1 MHDFVSHIPADLIKF
16 LLVTVF
22 SLLIGLEQRR
32 HYSDAE
38 YETLFG
44 TDRTFTLIGILGY
57 ILYLLS
63 PVSMAAFLAGG
74 GIVAGF
80 LSIYYFQKTVQK
92 QRFGITSIVI
102 ALITYCLAPLIY
114 TQPQWLVLLIV
125 ISLLIITEM
134 KNDLMKFS
142 KRFDRDEF
150 VSLAKFLV
158 LTGVILP
165 LLPDEPISAAIAI
178 SPYHF
183 WLAIVVVSTIS
194 YLSYLLRKFVFPNSG
209 MLLTG
214 FLGGLYSSTATTV
227 ILAKKSKNTE
237 NKGSIPAAIFL
248 AITMMYLRIFAFAL
262 FFNAVIA
269 FALLP
274 YFIGL
279 ILVCIGLV
287 VYFNY
292 FAGAKELTNGL
303 SADSQTKSIE
313 ANDTAVKPVNDT
325 AVKPA
330 IEQQQNPLEF
340 KTALLFGGL
349 FVVFA
354 VVTGSVINQFGS
366 NGISILSFVVGVTDI
381 DPFLLS
387 LFQGKWTIGNSVIIA
402 AVLNAMLS
410 NNILK
415 FIYAYTLSEKSI
427 RKSLVIGFGVL
438 LLASAITVLLP
449 H

>member
-1 MHDFVSHIPADLIKF
+1 MMHDFVSHIPADLIKF

-44 TDRTFTLIGILGY
+44 TDRTFTLMGILGY

-63 PVSMAAFLAGG
+63 PVSMVAFLVGG

-125 ISLLIITEM
+125 ISLLIITEI

-262 FFNAVIA
+262 LINLMIKFF
-269 FALLP
+269 F
-274 YFIGL
+274 F
-279 ILVCIGLV
+279 
-287 VYFNY
+287 
-292 FAGAKELTNGL
+292 
-303 SADSQTKSIE
+303 
-313 ANDTAVKPVNDT
+313 
-325 AVKPA
+325 
-330 IEQQQNPLEF
+330 
-340 KTALLFGGL
+340 
-349 FVVFA
+349 
-354 VVTGSVINQFGS
+354 
-366 NGISILSFVVGVTDI
+366 
-381 DPFLLS
+381 FLGECS
-387 LFQGKWTIGNSVIIA
+387 T
-402 AVLNAMLS
+402 
-410 NNILK
+410 
-415 FIYAYTLSEKSI
+415 
-427 RKSLVIGFGVL
+427 
-438 LLASAITVLLP
+438 
-449 H
+449 